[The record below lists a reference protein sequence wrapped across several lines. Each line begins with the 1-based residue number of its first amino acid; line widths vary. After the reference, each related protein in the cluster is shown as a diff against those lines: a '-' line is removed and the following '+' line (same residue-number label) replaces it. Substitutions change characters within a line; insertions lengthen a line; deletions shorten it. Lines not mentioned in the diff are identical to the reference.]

1 MVSAFLCLVVF
12 TTTLFNS
19 EIVSGG
25 FYNRGVRIDNTERNQ
40 RERERERE
48 GGGGGRW
55 REGDDV

>member
-48 GGGGGRW
+48 GGGEMERG
-55 REGDDV
+55 

>member
-40 RERERERE
+40 RERGRERERE
-48 GGGGGRW
+48 G
-55 REGDDV
+55 REMERG

>member
-40 RERERERE
+40 RERERE
-48 GGGGGRW
+48 GGGREMERE